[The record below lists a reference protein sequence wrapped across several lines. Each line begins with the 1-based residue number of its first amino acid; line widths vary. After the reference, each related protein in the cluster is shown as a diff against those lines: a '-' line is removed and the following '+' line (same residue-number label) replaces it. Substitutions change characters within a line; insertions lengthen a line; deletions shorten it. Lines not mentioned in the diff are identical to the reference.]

1 VKDYKKK
8 WTLPG
13 ILLAAIVFSPAARA
27 VADDNALDC
36 VMEPSDEVELSSPVQ
51 GILDAVNAD
60 RGDFVKKGQVVAK
73 LQSGIEEASLRLAKA
88 RAVMDVDINARKA
101 EYEMKKRTSGQFES
115 LYDKKL
121 ASLHDYDDAKTQSI
135 VAEHEYKKAIE
146 VKHLAQLEQE
156 HAQEVLNQR
165 YLKSPINGVVIERMK
180 SPGEFV
186 EEQPVMKIAQIDP
199 LNVEVIAP
207 LALLGKIRVGMN
219 APVKAEQPVSE
230 TYQARVT
237 IVDPVVHA
245 SSGTFGVRLALPNP
259 ERKIQAGLR
268 CKVMFNIEPVAGG
281 SQFEAAPSVKP

>member
-1 VKDYKKK
+1 VKDFKKQ
-8 WTLPG
+8 WVLPG
-13 ILLAAIVFSPAARA
+13 ICLAAFVFSTATRA
-27 VADDNALDC
+27 ADDNALDC

-51 GILDAVNAD
+51 GILDSVNAD

-115 LYDKKL
+115 LYEKKL
-121 ASLHDYDDAKTQSI
+121 ASLHDYDDAKTQSV

-165 YLKSPINGVVIERMK
+165 YLKSPINGVVIERLK

-207 LALLGKIRVGMN
+207 LTMLGKIRVGMT
-219 APVKAEQPVSE
+219 AEVKAEQPISE
-230 TYQARVT
+230 TYLAKVT

-245 SSGTFGVRLALPNP
+245 SSGTFGVRLELPNP
-259 ERKIQAGLR
+259 ERKIQAGVR
-268 CKVMFNIEPVAGG
+268 CKVVFNVEKVAGG
-281 SQFEAAPSVKP
+281 SSLLPAPSTNP